1 MKNLL
6 NTLLFTLVQISTLCA
21 QSSHYDTYPL
31 CGQKNELQSF
41 ANEYSLGSK
50 QDSILYLFHFQ
61 VGACPRCEGLVP
73 ILYDRLPP
81 KARKVIMIDGITQAE
96 LVSFLQANVA
106 YAGKDIK
113 IDQYSQLKSIVSHK
127 NNHINVP
134 YLYKIDLKNKVFI
147 RIIPLLGVD
156 MNTEFVA
163 SIVQSK
169 DTLACK
175 SADLTDRYMNNR
187 WDTIVPIVHPTYSLG
202 NIASHRLI
210 KNDLWLIDNVS
221 ENVFCYTLDG
231 KMKHMIQKD
240 TNHIYHYAKSDFE
253 RQYIRLYKSMG
264 VAKNIYL
271 SILHDATSN
280 QYLISQ
286 SLPEIILKIAEN
298 NDSSIYYSNIPY
310 FTILDSSL
318 QMNKAVLRKI
328 KNNDSNYLMTSSH
341 TDSWSIDSFIIQ
353 AIWRGYPTVGV
364 DESILENNMQNPLL
378 DTFYTLDNTF
388 ELITL
393 QGSKGFFGRLPELYK
408 KLRLGYSYFNP
419 RVATYQNNFV
429 CTDGVS
435 GDVGIYTL
443 QKHGVPKE
451 ISHFTIYP
459 EKIEYDLLNEKEYKN
474 KLDYMEAYKPVL
486 TNSKILATAI
496 NESTLT
502 LLQKQQ
508 DNILLSMYTY
518 QGKLIRMIDTDLRF
532 EEDMVRYML
541 KADERKTEII
551 AISEK
556 DNQTKL
562 YFKTIYNK

>member
-6 NTLLFTLVQISTLCA
+6 YTLLFTLVQISTLCA
-21 QSSHYDTYPL
+21 QSSLYDTYPL

-41 ANEYSLGSK
+41 ANEYNLGSK
-50 QDSILYLFHFQ
+50 QDSILYLLHFQ

-127 NNHINVP
+127 NNRINVP

-175 SADLTDRYMNNR
+175 SAYLTDRYMNNR

-286 SLPEIILKIAEN
+286 SLPEIILKISEN

-353 AIWRGYPTVGV
+353 AIWRGYPTEGV

-443 QKHGVPKE
+443 QKQGVPKE

-459 EKIEYDLLNEKEYKN
+459 EKIEYDLLDEKEYKN